1 MKLLIDAHVLDGK
14 YQGTRT
20 YIEGIYKNMV
30 RHKDTDFYFAAIDI
44 GNLKRTFGTASNIHF
59 VKLKSR
65 NKLKRLAVEIPMI
78 IRKYGIDCAHFQ
90 YISPLVKTCKEI
102 VTIHDLL
109 FLDYPEYFSWTY
121 RVKNK
126 LLFKRSAKRADL
138 LLTVSPFSRDEIARH
153 FGISEGAIYIT
164 PNGVTL
170 PDSNI
175 EMPNVKNKFG
185 LDRFIMTVGRI
196 EPRKNHQVLLRAYV
210 ELKLYKQGIKLVFIG
225 AKDIVNKA
233 LNDYYDSLP
242 RTVKDNIVITTASY
256 SELVALYKA
265 ADLFVFPSLAEGFGI
280 PPLEAA
286 AMNCPVLCSNKTAM
300 ADFDFFGECLFNP
313 CDIEE
318 LKTKMVAVLNGTLAS
333 RYVLESKYNWALIA
347 DNLYT
352 ELKRSVLP
360 PR

>member
-1 MKLLIDAHVLDGK
+1 M
-14 YQGTRT
+14 
-20 YIEGIYKNMV
+20 
-30 RHKDTDFYFAAIDI
+30 
-44 GNLKRTFGTASNIHF
+44 
-59 VKLKSR
+59 
-65 NKLKRLAVEIPMI
+65 
-78 IRKYGIDCAHFQ
+78 
-90 YISPLVKTCKEI
+90 
-102 VTIHDLL
+102 
-109 FLDYPEYFSWTY
+109 
-121 RVKNK
+121 KNK

-360 PR
+360 PPVKNI